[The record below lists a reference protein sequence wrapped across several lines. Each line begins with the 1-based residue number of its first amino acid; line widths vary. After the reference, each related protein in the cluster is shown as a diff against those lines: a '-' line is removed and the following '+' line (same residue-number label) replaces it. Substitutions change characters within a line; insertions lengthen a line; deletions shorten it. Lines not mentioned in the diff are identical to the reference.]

1 MTSSNVWKVYKH
13 TAPNGK
19 VYIGVT
25 HQKPENRWN
34 AGKGYRS
41 NTHFYNAICKY
52 GWGNFEHEVLAEGL
66 TEEDAIKM
74 ETELIAKYDSAN
86 KQYGY
91 NVALGGHN
99 QSEESRKKI
108 GATRK
113 ERGIIP
119 PNKGK
124 KWSEETRKKISES
137 LTGRRYHVSNAARE
151 NIRQAKIGEK
161 NPNYGKPLTWTNEAR
176 FAKVQRAV
184 VQIKGD
190 QVVRYDSAVIAGKET
205 GITSGNICRACQ
217 GKRKTAGGYEWRY
230 A

>member
-1 MTSSNVWKVYKH
+1 MTAGSTWKVYKH
-13 TAPNGK
+13 TSPNGK

-34 AGKGYRS
+34 GGNGYKS
-41 NTHFYNAICKY
+41 NIHFYNAIRKY
-52 GWGNFEHEVLAEGL
+52 GWRNFTHEILAIGL
-66 TEEDAIKM
+66 TEEEAIKM
-74 ETELIAKYDSAN
+74 ETDLIAMYDSAN
-86 KQYGY
+86 KQHGY

-99 QSEESRKKI
+99 LSEESRKKI
-108 GATRK
+108 GLTRK

-124 KWSEETRKKISES
+124 KWPEETRKKISES
-137 LTGRRYHVSNAARE
+137 LTGRRYHVSDEARE

-161 NPNYGKPLTWTNEAR
+161 NPNYGRSLTWTIEAR
-176 FAKVQRAV
+176 LKKVQRAV

-190 QVVRYDSAVIAGKET
+190 QVIRYDSAVIAGKET

>member
-1 MTSSNVWKVYKH
+1 MESRTWKVYKH

-25 HQKPENRWN
+25 HQKPESRWN
-34 AGKGYRS
+34 SGKGYRS

-52 GWGNFEHEVLAEGL
+52 GWDNFGHEIVAEGL
-66 TEEDAIKM
+66 TETEAIKM
-74 ETELIAKYDSAN
+74 ETELIAKNNSAN

-113 ERGIIP
+113 ERGIVP

-124 KWSEETRKKISES
+124 RWSEETRKKISAS
-137 LTGRRYHVSNAARE
+137 LTGRRYHVSDDARE
-151 NIRQAKIGEK
+151 NIRNAKIGEK
-161 NPNYGKPLTWTNEAR
+161 NPHYGKPLTWTVEAR
-176 FAKVQRAV
+176 LAKVQRAV
-184 VQIKGD
+184 IQIKED
-190 QVVRYDSAVIAGKET
+190 ETVRYDSAKVAQKET
-205 GITSGNICRACQ
+205 GILSCNICRACQ
-217 GKRKTAGGYEWRY
+217 GKRKTAGGFKWEY